1 METSNQN
8 SGFDRTPLAV
18 DIDQPGF
25 FPYARFALSGGRK
38 RQQRVLPLSPSA
50 EFSVWPNVIPMSEG
64 AAASRKKAR
73 GAR

>member
-1 METSNQN
+1 MESLNQDP
-8 SGFDRTPLAV
+8 GFDRAPLAV

-38 RQQRVLPLSPSA
+38 RPQRVLPLSPSA
-50 EFSVWPNVIPMSEG
+50 EFSVWPNVTPMPEG

-73 GAR
+73 DAR